1 MSRRSLFS
9 LKQESRLKAD
19 EEVQP
24 VFIHSITAPVVKEFS
39 HVSVESQVL
48 LVSSPSDG
56 SKKKKK
62 RGKRAARVK
71 NKYGEDTDTQKSV
84 IFTGS
89 TCAFPVCAFTETQHG
104 RGVSVCVSV

>member
-62 RGKRAARVK
+62 KR
-71 NKYGEDTDTQKSV
+71 EKSC
-84 IFTGS
+84 S
-89 TCAFPVCAFTETQHG
+89 CKK
-104 RGVSVCVSV
+104 